1 MGVEE
6 GFDQLQT
13 EVDVPPDVMK
23 EARRR
28 RDLFRSALPLADDVA
43 EVVPSG
49 SLARG
54 THKDPLHDVDLIC
67 VFDPEAHEDWS
78 EPGPS
83 AEASTDH
90 LADLIKGFLGSAGS
104 EGYEVRLVLKQYHA
118 LKCFMDDP
126 EDERPFTVDVAPA
139 LRHPDRG
146 FWIPE
151 RKAARWIRTDPEFL
165 IEAVASRHSSWNQF
179 ARLVRVLKRW
189 GADQD
194 IQMKSLVVEV
204 LALDH
209 LPIAVRPEALSKFFA
224 AASVAVMERVVD
236 PAGLCGEIQPDL
248 DRSSARAAFE
258 AAAGIAWRAV
268 DAAGRGDEERAMCL
282 WREVLGDI
290 FPEPPGG
297 CAKAKGAPALIGPA
311 AARPKRRVVDA
322 PQG

>member
-1 MGVEE
+1 MNVDE

-28 RDLFRSALPLADDVA
+28 RDLFRSALLLADDVV
-43 EVVPSG
+43 EVISSG

-54 THKDPLHDVDLIC
+54 THKDPLHDVDLIA
-67 VFDPEAHEDWS
+67 VFDPEDHEGWGK
-78 EPGPS
+78 PGTS
-83 AEASTDH
+83 AEESMDH
-90 LADLIKGFLGSAGS
+90 LADLITGFLGPGGL
-104 EGYEVRLVLKQYHA
+104 EGYEVRLVRKQNHA

-126 EDERPFTVDVAPA
+126 DDERPFTVDVAPA
-139 LRHPDRG
+139 LRHPERG

-151 RKAARWIRTDPEFL
+151 LKSASWIRTDPEFL
-165 IEAVASRHSSWNQF
+165 IETVAGRHSSWNQF
-179 ARLVRVLKRW
+179 AKLVRVLKRW
-189 GADQD
+189 SEDRDTG
-194 IQMKSLVVEV
+194 MKSLVVEV

-209 LPIAVRPEALSKFFA
+209 LPADARPDALSKFFA
-224 AASVAVMERVVD
+224 GASVAVMEPVVD

-248 DRSSARAAFE
+248 DRSTARAALE
-258 AAAGIAWRAV
+258 EAAGIAWRAV
-268 DAAGRGDEERAMCL
+268 DAAGHGDDERAMCL
-282 WREVLGDI
+282 WREIFGDI

-297 CAKAKGAPALIGPA
+297 CAKAKGAPALIGAA